1 MVKIIEKI
9 NVVLLCQKFY
19 ISFEISLG
27 ILPET
32 GEVAREVFL
41 GKGALKICSKFAGEH
56 PCQGAMSIIAF
67 WHGCSHVNLLHIFRT
82 PFPKNNSEE
91 LLQILSLTK
100 LL

>member
-1 MVKIIEKI
+1 MLFYFVK
-9 NVVLLCQKFY
+9 KFH

-32 GEVAREVFL
+32 GEVALEVFL

-82 PFPKNNSEE
+82 PFPKNTCGRLPQTISFLIIFLCSNDE
-91 LLQILSLTK
+91 
-100 LL
+100 